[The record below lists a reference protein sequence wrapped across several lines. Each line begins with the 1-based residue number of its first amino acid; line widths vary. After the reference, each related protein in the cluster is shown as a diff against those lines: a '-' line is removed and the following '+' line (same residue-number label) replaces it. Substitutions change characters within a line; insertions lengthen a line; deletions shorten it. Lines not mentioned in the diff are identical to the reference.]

1 MQCIDLSEIVHI
13 VKDDIIVT
21 SVHLKLLHV
30 TLFVVTHLLSSKVS
44 PKWRLNLGF
53 AFIKL
58 LEDLNLTS
66 SRSIIIVY

>member
-1 MQCIDLSEIVHI
+1 MQCIDLSEIVHV

-66 SRSIIIVY
+66 SRTI

>member
-1 MQCIDLSEIVHI
+1 MQCIDLSEVVHV

-30 TLFVVTHLLSSKVS
+30 TLLVVSDFLSSKVT
-44 PKWRLNLGF
+44 PEWRLNLGF
-53 AFIKL
+53 ALIKL

-66 SRSIIIVY
+66 SRSI